1 MNEQA
6 YVDAVGKQWELFSHI
21 PLSDEQGSPLLW
33 HARSRE
39 DRQDVDLLVVPGDS
53 AAEVVDAARR
63 TMLVEDDRLCHILD
77 ASLLVTDSGPVA
89 CIPIERVSAPSL
101 EELLE
106 KGLLRPETARAITGQ
121 VAEALEVARRR
132 GVHHQVLAPEH
143 IFVDV
148 PGNLVHVRG
157 TGVFAAALELSD
169 TDSDA
174 AHNDTIALAGLLY
187 EMMTGV
193 IVPEEGVVA
202 PASEATKRPLP
213 DELVQLCDAILN
225 GTGPSLLTPRTV
237 RGLAASLE
245 PWQSIP
251 VTLEAWDSQDI
262 PGQLTA
268 KVLSSGTRPVA
279 TGSVSDAAGG
289 AVLAGGALAAGSAL
303 ASRAADSDET
313 SVIKPLPLAEEEAP
327 APQQQPAADE
337 TAVFSPV
344 SQEEPKREEP
354 AVEEPAVTA
363 PEEDLTEPSHEAQAD
378 EEPAPAPQ
386 APAEPL
392 SQATD
397 ETMLLAP
404 VTADGE
410 ETAAADGEETAS
422 AADPAPHTESD
433 PEPQAAPVEQD
444 AATEAPTPEEEPAA
458 EQSQEE
464 AEAASDSADAEAGL
478 NTLLAPREASSF
490 PSPLPVKPKLFAD
503 VSDSPADPVI
513 DPGSPRPS
521 EPRILA
527 APIPVG
533 EGQQARVTP
542 SDNPQVLP
550 TAKLP
555 KVKVA
560 NGEQLATAGTIRVP
574 GRSAVDAAPNSSELF
589 KDVVNVAFAADTP
602 QQRNDTTRPLLSRWI
617 VLGAAILLVL
627 ALILAITTL
636 TSVGRNRAAVPD
648 TPNSTQ
654 SAPKQAAQNE
664 EKKPAEKKAEPEKK
678 PEPAPAA
685 KPEISGLSAIG
696 GDLDHADLLDRML
709 DGDPNKQWP
718 TKYYKREDFG
728 GLSKGQGFVVNL
740 AQKAPVKAVL
750 LRGANRGGNLEIRRV
765 NADGTPGDVLAQ
777 GEFNGEG
784 ETRLELPPN
793 TDLERFA
800 VWINKLPPDPK
811 GFRIKI
817 GSIGVE

>member
-39 DRQDVDLLVVPGDS
+39 DRQDVDLLVVPGNS

-89 CIPIERVSAPSL
+89 CIPIERVNVPSL

-202 PASEATKRPLP
+202 PANEATERPLP

-225 GTGPSLLTPRTV
+225 GTGPALLTPRTV

-268 KVLSSGTRPVA
+268 KVLNTGTRPVA
-279 TGSVSDAAGG
+279 TGSVSDAAGA
-289 AVLAGGALAAGSAL
+289 AVLTGGTLVAGSTLAA
-303 ASRAADSDET
+303 RAADNEET
-313 SVIKPLPLAEEEAP
+313 SAIKPLPLTEGEPSE
-327 APQQQPAADE
+327 PQRPAADE

-354 AVEEPAVTA
+354 AVEEPAVAA
-363 PEEDLTEPSHEAQAD
+363 PEEDPAEPSHEARTN
-378 EEPAPAPQ
+378 EESGPASQ
-386 APAEPL
+386 APVETL

-404 VTADGE
+404 VSSASE
-410 ETAAADGEETAS
+410 EPAFAADLATRA
-422 AADPAPHTESD
+422 ESD
-433 PEPQAAPVEQD
+433 PEPPAAPVEQD
-444 AATEAPTPEEEPAA
+444 AAAEEPAPEEA
-458 EQSQEE
+458 PATEKSPEE
-464 AEAASDSADAEAGL
+464 AESESADAEAGL
-478 NTLLAPREASSF
+478 DTLLAPREASSF
-490 PSPLPVKPKLFAD
+490 PAPLPVKPKLFAD

-589 KDVVNVAFAADTP
+589 KDVVNVAFAADAP
-602 QQRNDTTRPLLSRWI
+602 QQRNDTARPLLSRWI
-617 VLGAAILLVL
+617 VLGAALLLVL

-648 TPNSTQ
+648 NPNTTQ
-654 SAPKQAAQNE
+654 SAPKQAKQSD

-678 PEPAPAA
+678 PEQAPAV

-709 DGDPNKQWP
+709 DGDPNKLWP

-740 AQKAPVKAVL
+740 SQKAPVKAVL
-750 LRGANRGGNLEIRRV
+750 LRGANRGGHLEIRRV
-765 NADGTPGDVLAQ
+765 NADGAPGDVLAQ
-777 GEFNGEG
+777 GEFNGDG

-793 TDLERFA
+793 TDLDRFA
-800 VWINKLPPDPK
+800 VWIDKLPPDPK